1 LAWKVD
7 IDVAK
12 IDSAISYNVFRPNA
26 IRSLTPEAR
35 ALSEEDAKDPPHA
48 LYKFPSMFNHSC
60 HPNSVWHCFGD
71 VMVIR
76 ARETILAGTQITI
89 PYDYELTW
97 VSRARNLTPIIG
109 GPCDC
114 VMCVSERADGENAY
128 RLRQKLIED
137 TETARLDNGRSA
149 GSTIFDIK
157 LEQAHTKRLV
167 STYRTDQGLPR
178 APLFTAYLYTMQSMD
193 QDATELNR
201 PDLLKHSIRMGFEA
215 LKAAG
220 FTNID
225 TKLTGNTLSSRVL
238 PVSKECV
245 ATCLVDINTCIVLMA
260 HLSASFLALSEI
272 GCAESWFRAAWW
284 GKYTLCISSLDD
296 WLIYIISTRSK
307 FWWGPGVV

>member
-1 LAWKVD
+1 
-7 IDVAK
+7 
-12 IDSAISYNVFRPNA
+12 
-26 IRSLTPEAR
+26 
-35 ALSEEDAKDPPHA
+35 
-48 LYKFPSMFNHSC
+48 
-60 HPNSVWHCFGD
+60 
-71 VMVIR
+71 MVIR

-178 APLFTAYLYTMQSMD
+178 APLFTAYLYTM
-193 QDATELNR
+193 
-201 PDLLKHSIRMGFEA
+201 
-215 LKAAG
+215 
-220 FTNID
+220 
-225 TKLTGNTLSSRVL
+225 
-238 PVSKECV
+238 
-245 ATCLVDINTCIVLMA
+245 
-260 HLSASFLALSEI
+260 
-272 GCAESWFRAAWW
+272 
-284 GKYTLCISSLDD
+284 
-296 WLIYIISTRSK
+296 
-307 FWWGPGVV
+307 